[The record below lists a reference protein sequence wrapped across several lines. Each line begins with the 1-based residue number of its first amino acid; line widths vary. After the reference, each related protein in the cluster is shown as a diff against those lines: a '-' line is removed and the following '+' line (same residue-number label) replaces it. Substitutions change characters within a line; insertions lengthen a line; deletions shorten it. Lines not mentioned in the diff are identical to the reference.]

1 MTLPACEMD
10 LSIAIEHV
18 GLLILGSIIFGT
30 FIAAAIVHFLS
41 TVASFRRREPP
52 FTEINLQ
59 KPVRPGDNLSN

>member
-18 GLLILGSIIFGT
+18 ALLILGSIIFGT
-30 FIAAAIVHFLS
+30 FIAAAMVHFLS

-52 FTEINLQ
+52 FVEVNLQ
-59 KPVRPGDNLSN
+59 KPVRPGEGGN